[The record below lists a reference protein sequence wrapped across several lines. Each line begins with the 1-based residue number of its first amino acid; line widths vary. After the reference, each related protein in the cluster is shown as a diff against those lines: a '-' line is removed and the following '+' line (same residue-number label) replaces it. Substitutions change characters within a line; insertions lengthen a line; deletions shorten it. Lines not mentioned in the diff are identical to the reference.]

1 MTESSNHINEELL
14 SAYLDGELSAEQ
26 QQQVDQLLRDD
37 EDARHAL
44 DEMQSLRETL
54 QSLPRQQLDENFAHR
69 VLSAAERRMLT
80 KSASD
85 RGAGPPQSKSSDTN
99 WRRYLWAGAAL
110 AAGLLIM
117 FLNTGDVKERSVAL
131 LSESEPLDAE
141 LDAVDELAARAPADD
156 ERIMYKGG
164 HLRPTVRSDE
174 PADGSNL
181 EEAIAGRESRVADKK
196 MDEAGAG
203 LGGLGLGG
211 LAEFKSLPNEV
222 AEADMSDVASGDL
235 ASGDLASGDLASGD
249 LASGDLASGDL
260 ASGDLASGTGEA
272 ADTAKDDNQWF
283 VRVAAEAVDSDLV
296 VQLQLRGLSTDTVA
310 FDQVLAKN
318 SIAISPDNLELVEQA
333 EGAIPQVVIAE
344 PSRSIDADQS
354 AGNKMPNQQPHL
366 TSEYQ
371 LVFVEASPEQ
381 IVEATRELE
390 ENTSDFQ
397 QVRIESRRGETSQSQ
412 IDLAATRELVQK
424 RRNAPQPGRFAR
436 SAEGQRNRAQL
447 SKAAQPAGS
456 YAQRID
462 VRRGESLYRMQQE
475 ESKLAVRDRLKSK
488 YFADE
493 DLQEAETYQFSTGLG
508 MATTAEGNLRV
519 LFVLHTLS
527 ANGMKNDING
537 DRSVPSSPASESA
550 SELPADTEP

>member
-222 AEADMSDVASGDL
+222 AEADMSDV
-235 ASGDLASGDLASGD
+235 
-249 LASGDLASGDL
+249 ASGDLASGDL

>member
-131 LSESEPLDAE
+131 LSESGTLDAE

-156 ERIMYKGG
+156 ERIMHKGG
-164 HLRPTVRSDE
+164 HLRPAVRSDE

-181 EEAIAGRESRVADKK
+181 EEAIAGREFRVADKK
-196 MDEAGAG
+196 MDEAGA
-203 LGGLGLGG
+203 GLGG

-222 AEADMSDVASGDL
+222 AEANMSDV
-235 ASGDLASGDLASGD
+235 
-249 LASGDLASGDL
+249 ASGDL

-272 ADTAKDDNQWF
+272 ADAAKDDNQWF

-333 EGAIPQVVIAE
+333 EGAIPQVAIAE
-344 PSRSIDADQS
+344 PSRSIDAGQS
-354 AGNKMPNQQPHL
+354 ADNKMPNQEPHL

-390 ENTSDFQ
+390 ENASDFQ

-412 IDLAATRELVQK
+412 IDLAATRELAQK

-447 SKAAQPAGS
+447 SKVAQPAGS

-475 ESKLAVRDRLKSK
+475 ESKLAVRDRLKSE

-493 DLQEAETYQFSTGLG
+493 DLQEAETYQFSAGLG
-508 MATTAEGNLRV
+508 MATTVEGNLRV